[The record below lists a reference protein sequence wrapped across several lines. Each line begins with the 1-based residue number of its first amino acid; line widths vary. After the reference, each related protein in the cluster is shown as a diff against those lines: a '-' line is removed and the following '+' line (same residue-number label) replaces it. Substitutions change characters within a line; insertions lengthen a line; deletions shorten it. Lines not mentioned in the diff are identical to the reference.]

1 MALRIT
7 QSGFAGST
15 TSQEQMIVA
24 QSEQETTQET
34 QAETRPQPSSLERFQ
49 GSVYTFRAL
58 GEKWLTLNERVKK
71 GIEFN
76 KVNPGNL
83 QTIQLLNALK
93 KELAD
98 VQARLDG
105 EAEVQHEAEKQ
116 VAGLGQ
122 AVCTLCWSI
131 YGLGGCECWKGA

>member
-7 QSGFAGST
+7 QSGFTGGT
-15 TSQEQMIVA
+15 TSQRQMIVA

-34 QAETRPQPSSLERFQ
+34 QAETMPQPSPLALFQ

-58 GEKWLTLNERVKK
+58 GEKWLMLNERVKK
-71 GIEFN
+71 GIEYN

-83 QTIQLLNALK
+83 QAIQLLNALK

-98 VQARLDG
+98 VQAKLDG
-105 EAEVQHEAEKQ
+105 EAELQHELAKQ
-116 VAGLGQ
+116 IEGPGEM
-122 AVCTLCWSI
+122 LCIHCWQVKN
-131 YGLGGCECWKGA
+131 YLCECYQS